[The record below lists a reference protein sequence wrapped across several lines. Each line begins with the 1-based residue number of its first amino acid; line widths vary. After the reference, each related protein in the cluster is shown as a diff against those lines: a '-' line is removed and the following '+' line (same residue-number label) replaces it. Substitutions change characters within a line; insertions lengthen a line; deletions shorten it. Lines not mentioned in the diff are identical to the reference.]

1 MLAGDLGLQLIER
14 NIEILRDVKSRD
26 EFALVARPVYGEFII
41 MPPSGSE
48 ITRDNALSID
58 TIPN

>member
-26 EFALVARPVYGEFII
+26 EFTRVLFKNSILLTVLVRLPV
-41 MPPSGSE
+41 S
-48 ITRDNALSID
+48 L
-58 TIPN
+58 